1 MSNTQRPWGGGTE
14 SVERSDHSVVEPPHG
29 RYIRSSLPSFP
40 LLGVLLKIFLRRF
53 SISSESS
60 NGSKL
65 WYRSLSSFQAAANI
79 NELDQITRFNAQNR
93 TPTTVSDSQ
102 YLSLITKKA
111 DDFSFDFQIREF
123 FQIS

>member
-1 MSNTQRPWGGGTE
+1 
-14 SVERSDHSVVEPPHG
+14 VRSFGPV
-29 RYIRSSLPSFP
+29 
-40 LLGVLLKIFLRRF
+40 
-53 SISSESS
+53 
-60 NGSKL
+60 
-65 WYRSLSSFQAAANI
+65 FQAAANI